1 MLRRT
6 LVLNSSNIL
15 LKALLAK
22 PDFLRSSL
30 IMDKPTDQITFCAN
44 KESKSHIC
52 AVV

>member
-6 LVLNSSNIL
+6 LVLNSSNIIL
-15 LKALLAK
+15 FLAK

-30 IMDKPTDQITFCAN
+30 IMDKSTDQITFCAN